1 MNEWLWVAAFLVG
14 FWLGANNP
22 NMMNGGK
29 K

>member
-1 MNEWLWVAAFLVG
+1 MNEWAWVVAFLVG
-14 FWLGANNP
+14 FWIGANNP